1 MAEFKTD
8 AERDRDRALYY
19 MSLAVAVRNNANCW
33 GSEVG
38 AVLVRN
44 DRVISTGYNG
54 TPARFLNCREGGCVR
69 CEERHKRDEDPGY
82 KSPHPEV
89 MQGKALDICLCVHAE
104 QNALLSAARHGIAV
118 EGSVLYATHQPCFSC
133 LKESIQA
140 GVQQVIYMKDW
151 YGAKD
156 ERLRGQYD
164 QLTHQLKPSPRF
176 GGFAQLDENLVR
188 TFTGN
193 VAPLFEDPTPTDDDS
208 PQMGTGA

>member
-1 MAEFKTD
+1 
-8 AERDRDRALYY
+8 
-19 MSLAVAVRNNANCW
+19 
-33 GSEVG
+33 
-38 AVLVRN
+38 
-44 DRVISTGYNG
+44 
-54 TPARFLNCREGGCVR
+54 
-69 CEERHKRDEDPGY
+69 
-82 KSPHPEV
+82 
-89 MQGKALDICLCVHAE
+89 
-104 QNALLSAARHGIAV
+104 
-118 EGSVLYATHQPCFSC
+118 
-133 LKESIQA
+133 
-140 GVQQVIYMKDW
+140 MKDW